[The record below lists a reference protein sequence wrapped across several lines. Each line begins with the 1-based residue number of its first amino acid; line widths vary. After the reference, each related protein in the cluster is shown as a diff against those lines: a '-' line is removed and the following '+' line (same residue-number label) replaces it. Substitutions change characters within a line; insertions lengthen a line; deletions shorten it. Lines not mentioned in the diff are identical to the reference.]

1 MGGGGWSWVEVE
13 MSWVEM
19 DGAGW
24 RWVHGLVIPIQKQTR
39 EPKKLRYLAYIKTF
53 LDSVE
58 ELNYF

>member
-1 MGGGGWSWVEVE
+1 
-13 MSWVEM
+13 M
-19 DGAGW
+19 DGAEW